1 MYDKTSMIYIALLR
15 GINVGGNNKVAMLEL
30 RSVFERAGMQNVTTY
45 INSGNVIFE
54 SDLPKNK
61 LASMLELA
69 IEQKFGFF
77 VKVLVWD
84 KPSLLALANVLPDDW
99 QNDTTMK
106 CDVIFLWKEFDSPD
120 ILKEVIIKPDIDD
133 VLYHPGALLWRVDKD
148 KVTRSGLLRIVGSD
162 LYKHMTIRNCNTLRK
177 LAAILR

>member
-1 MYDKTSMIYIALLR
+1 MIYIALLR

-30 RSVFERAGMQNVTTY
+30 RGVFEQVGMKSVTTY

-54 SDLPKNK
+54 SDLPKSK
-61 LASMLELA
+61 LASILEPA

-84 KPSLLALANVLPDDW
+84 KPSLLALANELPNSW
-99 QNDTTMK
+99 VNDTTMK
-106 CDVIFLWKEFDSPD
+106 CDIMFLWQDFDSPD
-120 ILKEVIIKPDIDD
+120 ILKQVVIKPDIDD
-133 VLYHPGALLWRVDKD
+133 VKYHPGALLWRVDKD
-148 KVTRSGLLRIVGSD
+148 KVTRSGLMRIAGTD

-177 LAAILR
+177 IAALLS